1 MNSPG
6 KNERIL
12 QQILRKAGDTLLSII
27 KNSNFRG
34 FPVPAAAV
42 NLGKWSH
49 EVIRPE
55 VLFMLKS
62 VSVQQDNMDFEYEYE
77 YDTSVHIEIEQQQLC
92 DAVQHPLFPVQ
103 EENHRFILE
112 K

>member
-1 MNSPG
+1 
-6 KNERIL
+6 
-12 QQILRKAGDTLLSII
+12 
-27 KNSNFRG
+27 
-34 FPVPAAAV
+34 
-42 NLGKWSH
+42 
-49 EVIRPE
+49 
-55 VLFMLKS
+55 MLKS

>member
-42 NLGKWSH
+42 NLGK
-49 EVIRPE
+49 
-55 VLFMLKS
+55 
-62 VSVQQDNMDFEYEYE
+62 
-77 YDTSVHIEIEQQQLC
+77 
-92 DAVQHPLFPVQ
+92 
-103 EENHRFILE
+103 
-112 K
+112 